1 MNSGIPSYFAVDKS
15 YQTIP
20 VGHVSHFSVIVNDP
34 NYDSFVLAGISKN
47 ELFSKL
53 VMQNMNIK
61 EGRAFDTNISNIS
74 SHLPTDRL
82 KIITKNVSAYNTAT
96 SDNLQAIIS
105 KYKDIFLKMD
115 VGGSEY
121 LWILT
126 QSSEKMFRF
135 KQMVISFH
143 NVNDNPT
150 QARAINK
157 INSFKKILETHIIA
171 NIRSHQNKLTITYIR
186 RAVMSVPENITS
198 IEIISNIASESSCNE
213 ADDHPIFTQNTEPV
227 VEPVVVVPVV
237 EEPVVQLVVEEIV
250 PEQRV
255 IEPTPEPVVVEE
267 PVSEPTPEPVSEPI
281 IVEESVSEPT
291 PEPVAEEPV
300 VILEESVAEEP
311 VVVEEP
317 VIVEEPVV
325 VEEPVAELVK

>member
-34 NYDSFVLAGISKN
+34 NYDFFVLAGIATN

-53 VMQNMNIK
+53 VMQNMNIA
-61 EGRAFDTNISNIS
+61 EGRAFDTNLNNIS
-74 SHLPTDRL
+74 SHLPTDKL
-82 KIITKNVSAYNTAT
+82 KIITKNVSAYNTT
-96 SDNLQAIIS
+96 NSDNLHAVIS

-115 VGGSEY
+115 IRGAEY

-135 KQMVISFH
+135 KQMVISFY

-157 INSFKKILETHIIA
+157 INAFKKILETHIIA

-186 RAVMSVPENITS
+186 KAVISLPENITS
-198 IEIISNIASESSCNE
+198 NEIIS
-213 ADDHPIFTQNTEPV
+213 H
-227 VEPVVVVPVV
+227 
-237 EEPVVQLVVEEIV
+237 
-250 PEQRV
+250 
-255 IEPTPEPVVVEE
+255 IEPE
-267 PVSEPTPEPVSEPI
+267 
-281 IVEESVSEPT
+281 
-291 PEPVAEEPV
+291 
-300 VILEESVAEEP
+300 
-311 VVVEEP
+311 
-317 VIVEEPVV
+317 
-325 VEEPVAELVK
+325 